1 MKRKEAAALRASTRI
16 LSVFLALAVL
26 LTLLPLPVA
35 SAAGTAVYNGT
46 SYSTDYTT
54 WRQGDAAWGSTALG
68 DVHTFGGSGCLIS
81 AIAILMCHSGA
92 YDPASLNPGVLRDW
106 LDSKGCISHSSDRS
120 KDALL
125 SFGLITS
132 TLSPRFYF
140 VNQEFFSTSTP
151 FSDVCLRV
159 DELIASGYYVV
170 ARVKNSGHFVAVA
183 KVTNGDAR
191 IYDSGYVSKQLLS
204 EYDGTIGGLIY
215 FKANKSGKDTILPA
229 FAAPTAPALS
239 KLNST
244 YGTGDNIQL
253 SWTGTSLATHYN
265 IYVDQKQA
273 DGTWKAN
280 YKYYFYATSPFT
292 IDALPAGTYRVKAQ
306 AANANANPWT
316 YANSDYQTFT
326 VKSGY
331 LTITYNANGGSCST
345 GSQLV
350 KPWTTYDLPTPT
362 RSNAAF
368 LGWYDSS
375 GKLVNSSSTVSGT
388 KGHTLTAKWDT
399 SGKGFQKTATYKNQ
413 FKDVSK
419 SAWYYSSISSVYA
432 YGLMNGVESNKF
444 EPNSKITTAQA
455 ITLAARMRK
464 LYTTGSGTFST
475 TNPWYKAY
483 SDYAL
488 SQKIISSVPTNMD
501 ATLTRQ
507 EFAAILANAL
517 PDSALPAVNTVE
529 TGSIADVYRSDTA
542 IYKLYRAGIFAGN
555 DAAGTFRPND
565 PITRA
570 EVATVLVRMADPN
583 SRVLFSLGK

>member
-1 MKRKEAAALRASTRI
+1 MKQNKRV
-16 LSVFLALAVL
+16 LSAVLALVMLA
-26 LTLLPLPVA
+26 TLLPIPLA
-35 SAAGTAVYNGT
+35 TAAGTAVYNGT

-54 WRQGDAAWGSTALG
+54 WRQGDPAWGSTPLG

-92 YDPASLNPGVLRDW
+92 YDPANLNPGVLRDW
-106 LDSKGCISHSSDRS
+106 LDAKGCISHSADRS

-151 FSDVCLRV
+151 LSDVSLRV
-159 DELIASGYYVV
+159 GELISSGYYVV

-183 KVTNGDAR
+183 NVVDGDVR
-191 IYDSGYVSKQLLS
+191 IYDSGYGSKRLLS

-229 FAAPTAPALS
+229 FAAPASPTLS
-239 KLNST
+239 KLSDT
-244 YGTGDNIQL
+244 YGTGDNIAL
-253 SWTGTSLATHYN
+253 TWTDTNLATHYN
-265 IYVDQKQA
+265 VYVDQKQA
-273 DGTWKAN
+273 DGSWKAN
-280 YKYYFYATSPFT
+280 YKYYFYAKSPFSL
-292 IDALPAGTYRVKAQ
+292 DALPAGQYRVKVQ

-316 YANSDYQTFT
+316 YANSDDQTFT

-331 LTITYNANGGSCST
+331 LTITYDANGGTCTT

-350 KPWTTYDLPTPT
+350 KQWSVYDLPTPT
-362 RSNAAF
+362 RSNGAF
-368 LGWYDSS
+368 LGWYTSD
-375 GKLVNSSSTVSGT
+375 GKLVNNTTAVSSN

-399 SGKGFQKTATYKNQ
+399 TGVGFQKTTANSPT
-413 FKDVSK
+413 FRDVSK
-419 SAWYYSSISSVYA
+419 SAWYYNSITAACA
-432 YGLMNGVESNKF
+432 YGLMNGVENNNF
-444 EPNSKITTAQA
+444 QPNSQITAAQT

-464 LYTTGSGTFST
+464 LYTTGNGSFSST
-475 TNPWYKAY
+475 TPWHKAY

-488 SQKIISSVPTNMD
+488 SQKIIPSVPADMD

-517 PDSALPAVNTVE
+517 PDTALPAVNTVK
-529 TGSIADVYRSDTA
+529 TGVIPDVYRSDAA

-555 DAAGTFRPND
+555 DAVGTFRPND

-570 EVATVLVRMADPN
+570 EVATVVVRMADPN
-583 SRVLFSLGK
+583 SRVLFTLK

>member
-1 MKRKEAAALRASTRI
+1 MKQNKRVLSAL
-16 LSVFLALAVL
+16 LALVML
-26 LTLLPLPVA
+26 CTLLPVPLA
-35 SAAGTAVYNGT
+35 GAAGTAVYNGT
-46 SYSTDYTT
+46 EYSTDYTT
-54 WRQGDAAWGSTALG
+54 WRQGDPAWGSTALG
-68 DVHTFGGSGCLIS
+68 DVHTLGGSGCLIS

-132 TLSPRFYF
+132 SLSPRFYF

-151 FSDVCLRV
+151 LSEVSLRV

-170 ARVKNSGHFVAVA
+170 ARVKNSGHFVAAAGV
-183 KVTNGDAR
+183 VDGDVQ
-191 IYDSGYVSKQLLS
+191 IYDSGYVSKRLLS
-204 EYDGTIGGLIY
+204 EYDGTIGGLLC
-215 FKANKSGKDTILPA
+215 FKADKSGKDTILPS
-229 FAAPTAPALS
+229 FAAPAAPGLSALS
-239 KLNST
+239 DT
-244 YGTGDNIQL
+244 YGTGDNITL
-253 SWTGTSLATHYN
+253 TWTDASLATHYN
-265 IYVDQKQA
+265 VYVDQKQA
-273 DGTWKAN
+273 DGSWKAN
-280 YKYYFYATSPFT
+280 YKYSFYAKSPFSL
-292 IDALPAGTYRVKAQ
+292 DALPAGQYRVKVQ

-316 YANSDYQTFT
+316 YANAEYQTFT

-331 LTITYNANGGSCST
+331 LTITYNANGGTCAT

-350 KPWTTYDLPTPT
+350 KQGVVYDLPTPT

-368 LGWYDSS
+368 LGWYTSD
-375 GKLVNSSSTVSGT
+375 GKLVNNTSTVSTG

-399 SGKGFQKTATYKNQ
+399 GGVGFKKTAAYSSQ

-419 SAWYYSSISSVYA
+419 SAWYYSSVAAVYS
-432 YGLMNGVESNKF
+432 YGLMNGVESDQFK
-444 EPNSKITTAQA
+444 PASKITTAQA

-464 LYTTGSGTFST
+464 LYTTGSGSFSAT
-475 TNPWYKAY
+475 SPWYKAY

-488 SQKIISSVPTNMD
+488 SQKIISSVPSDMES
-501 ATLTRQ
+501 TLTRQ

-517 PDSALPAVNTVE
+517 PDAALPAVNTVN
-529 TGSIADVYRSDTA
+529 TGAIPDVYRSDAA
-542 IYKLYRAGIFAGN
+542 IYKLYRAGIFAGS

-570 EVATVLVRMADPN
+570 EAAAVVVRMADPN
-583 SRVLFSLGK
+583 SRVLFTLK